1 MRSLAK
7 LTRLLPILF
16 IVLFACQPEEE
27 QFMENDPDQLEIEN
41 FIADAEEV
49 FLSPSARLMEDIELC
64 GDPLELSLKHFRYN
78 EVGKAT
84 ISNSN
89 DLLLINFEANDGMVL
104 DRTILVLIMEKKNSL
119 LGQDLFD
126 KDKYSKV
133 MFSFK
138 HEANLSEYLYEIP
151 KSLLGE
157 DTECVSM
164 IAIAMVREQNS
175 DWRKTMFSFARQEY
189 QSDKFRF
196 RNFFIE
202 YCFQECS
209 TPEIEPE
216 PEPEPEA
223 CVVQCSYGFAIPSV
237 DIARSY
243 SFEDLGITDWGWG
256 YVHEIKDETLFRL
269 PVKQDDSESAPIIGQ
284 VTVMIDNDIAYVYY
298 QMNDGFLMNKI
309 SIYFSH
315 AEPESG
321 IPCNYTFE
329 RTYTNPDGT
338 GQPTLT
344 DTYMIE
350 NVSEILAKSG
360 DANDP
365 TNNNN
370 KKLYLAAYVDFCE

>member
-1 MRSLAK
+1 MSSLAK

-49 FLSPSARLMEDIELC
+49 FLEPSARLMEDIELC
-64 GDPLELSLKHFRYN
+64 GDPLELSLKHYRYN
-78 EVGKAT
+78 AVGKAI
-84 ISNSN
+84 ISNSIES
-89 DLLLINFEANDGMVL
+89 LVINFEANDGMVL
-104 DRTILVLIMEKKNSL
+104 DRTILVLILERKNMIM
-119 LGQDLFD
+119 GKDLFN

-138 HEANLSEYLYEIP
+138 HNSDISDYLYEIP

-157 DTECVSM
+157 DIECVSM
-164 IAIAMVREQNS
+164 IAIAMVKEQNS
-175 DWRKTMFSFARQEY
+175 DRRRTMFAFARQE
-189 QSDKFRF
+189 QNSDKFRF
-196 RNFFIE
+196 RDFFIE
-202 YCFQECS
+202 YCLQACS
-209 TPEIEPE
+209 VPEIEPE

-223 CVVQCSYGFAIPSV
+223 CAVQCTYGFAIPSV
-237 DIARSY
+237 DIAKSY
-243 SFEDLGITDWGWG
+243 SFEDLGIMDWGWG

-269 PVKQDDSESAPIIGQ
+269 PIKQEDSESASTIGQ

-298 QMNDGFLMNKI
+298 QMNDGYPMNKI

-315 AEPESG
+315 AEPDSG

-338 GQPTLT
+338 WQPTLT